1 MAFGTDSV
9 QIYDVDPWNGLGFG
23 VPTFGGD
30 NVATLNR
37 PLHSLTDEIGKLQLF
52 LMTHIDASRHQP
64 PSKNT
69 IQRLGKLVN
78 RCQAVLAGRKKE
90 YNESRLEEGHASPS
104 HLIWNIHPVP
114 YFTSHIL
121 KNKWLKEYNDLL
133 MILLTNAYQHSDN
146 ALALTITS
154 DLAKDLYQYVR
165 EIKLRLGTELLNID
179 IEDLKKDSFQF
190 GDSHYDKYAP
200 EIFTTRIESL
210 DRATSVLH
218 LPTEDDLYP
227 LLVGIPAT
235 IILPNLKPFPI
246 GIVPGA
252 TGQTGLPT
260 PDSEVT
266 PGFPGAIGEPSV

>member
-1 MAFGTDSV
+1 MSFGTDSI
-9 QIYDVDPWNGLGFG
+9 QLYDVEPWNSLGFG
-23 VPTFGGD
+23 VPTFGAD

-37 PLHSLTDEIGKLQLF
+37 PLHSLTDEIGKLQLYI
-52 LMTHIDASRHQP
+52 MTHIDAGRHQP

-69 IQRLGKLVN
+69 VMRLGKLVN
-78 RCQAVLAGRKKE
+78 RMGSVFSGRKKE
-90 YNESRLEEGHASPS
+90 YNEARLEEGHASPA

-133 MILLTNAYQHSDN
+133 MILLTNAYQHTDN

-165 EIKLRLGTELLNID
+165 EIKLRLGTELLNINL
-179 IEDLKKDSFQF
+179 DLLKQDAFQF
-190 GDSHYDKYAP
+190 SDADYDAYAP
-200 EIFTTRIESL
+200 EVFTTRIESL
-210 DRATSVLH
+210 DRAPSILH

-235 IILPNLKPFPI
+235 LILPNLKPYPI

-252 TGQTGLPT
+252 TGQTGLET
-260 PDSEVT
+260 PPGEVS
-266 PGFPGAIGEPSV
+266 PGFPGAIGEPTV